1 MIEVRSAT
9 VADVAL
15 CERIEPTYRT
25 RHVWKVEH
33 QVGEGLFSVAFR
45 RARLP
50 QEMPVEAPHGGDDL
64 FALWQRSRCFM
75 VAEDGHMVVGY
86 LVLYP
91 RQESD
96 EGWVSHL
103 LVAAGFERSRA
114 ATRLLESAEAWGRRQ
129 RLLSITVPAQSRND
143 PLIQL
148 LMQRGYAL
156 RGFMEAYFGH
166 GEAALLFSLTLQA

>member
-96 EGWVSHL
+96 AGWVSHL
-103 LVAAGFERSRA
+103 LVAAGFERSAA

-129 RLLSITVPAQSRND
+129 RLTSITVPAQSRND